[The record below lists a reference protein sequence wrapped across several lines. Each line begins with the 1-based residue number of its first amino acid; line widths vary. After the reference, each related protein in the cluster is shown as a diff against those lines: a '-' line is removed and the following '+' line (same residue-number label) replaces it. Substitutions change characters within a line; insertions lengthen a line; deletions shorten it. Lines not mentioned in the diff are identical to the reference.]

1 MRVVDGRVSDVAGVL
16 AGVDEAEVVGTWLA
30 LLEVS
35 CEDVLV
41 EDTLVD
47 GGIEEGGLG
56 CRCDSVD
63 GAESKTE
70 ETVVVGVLLEL
81 SADRLGGLD
90 CLLGDGHTSDSDGVG
105 VDVTTGA
112 GPIAVRD
119 APGSTREQLGSAR
132 LGRVV
137 DRVTGLLRRSK
148 LRGEDPSDDVSDGP
162 DILGCFLQISRP
174 SVEVQVQSLATNRYR
189 AQILRVVLLR
199 RSSHRALS
207 TSGCGNILR
216 DSSPELCDGL
226 SKLDWTGLER
236 LLHTLVDSETDVGCW
251 CLGNGLGHGKR
262 REGRSGN
269 DGFVGRHVGRSV

>member
-1 MRVVDGRVSDVAGVL
+1 MAAVVRSAVDLAVVCRDDGVVDEDESGASVSNGVNAGRLEVTTANTVAGTGELPEALRVVDSGVGDVAGVL
-16 AGVDEAEVVGTWLA
+16 AGVDEAEVVGAWLA

-70 ETVVVGVLLEL
+70 ETVVIGVLLKL

-105 VDVTTGA
+105 IDVATGA

-119 APGSTREQLGSAR
+119 TPGSTRE
-132 LGRVV
+132 
-137 DRVTGLLRRSK
+137 
-148 LRGEDPSDDVSDGP
+148 
-162 DILGCFLQISRP
+162 
-174 SVEVQVQSLATNRYR
+174 
-189 AQILRVVLLR
+189 
-199 RSSHRALS
+199 
-207 TSGCGNILR
+207 
-216 DSSPELCDGL
+216 
-226 SKLDWTGLER
+226 
-236 LLHTLVDSETDVGCW
+236 
-251 CLGNGLGHGKR
+251 
-262 REGRSGN
+262 
-269 DGFVGRHVGRSV
+269 